1 MSSDTDRLARIRAA
15 IGSEPRI
22 RPTGGPIHLAFLGRD
37 LLVEGEVDHVAGK
50 KLALRAAARASG
62 ADIVDRLHVRPAAPM
77 GDGAIRTHLCD
88 ALLGEPVLADCA
100 ITAWNGERLEAIR
113 DPEGATGRI
122 EIRVQDGVVTLDGEV
137 AGLGR
142 KRFAGVLAWWVPG
155 SRDVVNG
162 LGVSPP
168 ETDDDG
174 AITDTVRQVL
184 EKDPLVASA
193 AIEVGTRAGEVTLLG
208 SVPSEQERRLAEADA
223 WYVFGVDAV
232 LNRLDVQS

>member
-1 MSSDTDRLARIRAA
+1 VTSDTDRLARIHAA

-22 RPTGGPIHLAFLGRD
+22 RPTGRPIHLAFLGRE
-37 LLVEGEVDHVAGK
+37 LLIEGEVDHIAGK
-50 KLALRAAARASG
+50 KLALRVAARASG
-62 ADIVDRLHVRPAAPM
+62 ADIVDRLHMRPAAPM
-77 GDGAIRTHLCD
+77 GDGESRTHLCD
-88 ALLGEPVLADCA
+88 ALLGEPVLADFA
-100 ITAWNGERLEAIR
+100 IAAWDGDLLDTLR
-113 DPEGATGRI
+113 DPDGATGRI
-122 EIRVQDGVVTLDGEV
+122 EIRVQNGAVTLDGEV

-193 AIEVGTRAGEVTLLG
+193 AIEIGTRAGEVTLLG
-208 SVPSEQERRLAEADA
+208 SVPSEQERRMAEADA

-232 LNRLDVQS
+232 LNRLDVQP